1 MQRMEEIKSP
11 LSASLEETVQG
22 LPQAVEAVGAALA
35 ERYYVP
41 MAEQSLPP
49 EDGRPPE
56 SEGAELE
63 QAVEAELE
71 SLRQASRTLAQAY
84 QAADNAADELGAR
97 LRDMRTAR
105 DRKWYVP
112 NPPANAA
119 IDLEE
124 AKQDHFAQGLG
135 LYKVLLICIAGSFA
149 GVVVEML
156 WCLVTNGYLESRA
169 GLVYGPFNL
178 LYGAGAALLTVCL
191 YKYRN
196 RGYQLSFA
204 GGFLV
209 GSVLEYVCSW
219 GQEVLLGSRSW
230 DYSHMPLNINGRIC
244 FVYSLFWGA
253 LGILWI
259 KDLYPRMAKYIL
271 KIPNRAGKILTW
283 ALTASLIVNAIVS
296 CGWNGSSPTWSL
308 EKSNRPPSDSDRM
321 VTKTFSIS
329 RKYTPAAPRED
340 PRRAA
345 FLSRR
350 PETVPSELCEK
361 QPFSSDNI
369 HICAKIGR
377 KV

>member
-41 MAEQSLPP
+41 LAEQSLPP

-56 SEGAELE
+56 SEGADLE

-71 SLRQASRTLAQAY
+71 SLRRASRTLAQAY

-135 LYKVLLICIAGSFA
+135 LYKVLLICIAGRFA

-156 WCLVTNGYLESRA
+156 WCLVTNGYIESRA

-283 ALTASLIVNAIVS
+283 ALTAFLIVNAIVS
-296 CGWNGSSPTWSL
+296 CVAVGRWSSRVGGQPPAGPFWSFVDQRFPD
-308 EKSNRPPSDSDRM
+308 ERM
-321 VTKTFSIS
+321 ERIFANMEFGK
-329 RKYTPAAPRED
+329 K
-340 PRRAA
+340 
-345 FLSRR
+345 
-350 PETVPSELCEK
+350 
-361 QPFSSDNI
+361 
-369 HICAKIGR
+369 
-377 KV
+377 

>member
-41 MAEQSLPP
+41 LAEQSLPP

-204 GGFLV
+204 G
-209 GSVLEYVCSW
+209 
-219 GQEVLLGSRSW
+219 SRSW

-283 ALTASLIVNAIVS
+283 ALTAFLIVNAIIS
-296 CGWNGSSPTWSL
+296 CVAVGRWSSRVEGQPPAGPFWSFVDQRFPD
-308 EKSNRPPSDSDRM
+308 ERM
-321 VTKTFSIS
+321 ERIFANMEFGK
-329 RKYTPAAPRED
+329 K
-340 PRRAA
+340 
-345 FLSRR
+345 
-350 PETVPSELCEK
+350 
-361 QPFSSDNI
+361 
-369 HICAKIGR
+369 
-377 KV
+377 

>member
-1 MQRMEEIKSP
+1 MEEIKSP

-41 MAEQSLPP
+41 LAEQSLPP

-105 DRKWYVP
+105 DRKWYAP

-156 WCLVTNGYLESRA
+156 WCILTNGYLESRA

-178 LYGAGAALLTVCL
+178 LYGAGAVFLTLTL

-196 RGYQLSFA
+196 KGRIWSFL
-204 GGFLV
+204 GGFIV
-209 GSVLEYVCSW
+209 GSVLEYACSW
-219 GQEVLLGSRSW
+219 GQEMLLGSRSW
-230 DYSHMPLNINGRIC
+230 DYSNIPLNLNGRIC
-244 FVYSLFWGA
+244 FTYSVFWGI
-253 LGILWI
+253 LGIVWI
-259 KDLYPRMAKYIL
+259 KDLYPRMAKWIL
-271 KIPNRAGKILTW
+271 KIPSKAGKPLTW
-283 ALTASLIVNAIVS
+283 ALTAFMIVNVIVS
-296 CGWNGSSPTWSL
+296 C
-308 EKSNRPPSDSDRM
+308 
-321 VTKTFSIS
+321 VTVA
-329 RKYTPAAPRED
+329 RWA
-340 PRRAA
+340 
-345 FLSRR
+345 SRR
-350 PETVPSELCEK
+350 EGEPPAG
-361 QPFSSDNI
+361 PFWEFVDRRFPNERMERIFANMSFGDE
-369 HICAKIGR
+369 G
-377 KV
+377 

>member
-1 MQRMEEIKSP
+1 MVEKKQDQVEEKREAA
-11 LSASLEETVQG
+11 LSAVLEENVQG

-35 ERYYVP
+35 ERYYVRL
-41 MAEQSLPP
+41 AEQALP
-49 EDGRPPE
+49 EDRP
-56 SEGAELE
+56 AEDEALE

-71 SLRQASRTLAQAY
+71 SLRRSSRTLAQAY

-105 DRKWYVP
+105 DRKWYAP

-135 LYKVLLICIAGSFA
+135 LYKILLICIVGSFA

-156 WCLVTNGYLESRA
+156 WCLITNGYIESRA

-178 LYGAGAALLTVCL
+178 LYGAGAALLTLCL

-230 DYSHMPLNINGRIC
+230 DYSQMPLNINGRIC

-253 LGILWI
+253 LGIFWI

-271 KIPNRAGKILTW
+271 KIPNRAGKVLTW
-283 ALTASLIVNAIVS
+283 ALTAFLIVNAIVS
-296 CGWNGSSPTWSL
+296 CVAVGRWANRL
-308 EKSNRPPSDSDRM
+308 EGQPASNAFWEMVDDRFPDQRM
-321 VTKTFSIS
+321 ERIFANMSFGGTE
-329 RKYTPAAPRED
+329 P
-340 PRRAA
+340 
-345 FLSRR
+345 
-350 PETVPSELCEK
+350 
-361 QPFSSDNI
+361 
-369 HICAKIGR
+369 
-377 KV
+377 